1 MTFDPY
7 SSRAGVPGAPPPP
20 PGPVAPTPE
29 WGMAPQVRV
38 RRRQKMS
45 ALTLLSVALGLS
57 LVVNLVAFVVIADL
71 RNSPTS
77 VSDVQVEGPATP
89 SPNSE
94 TLSPLSPAE
103 REGPAELERLTTSDV
118 YAQTIGSVVTVF
130 CGQWSGTG
138 FAFEITPPSGS
149 QTIIVTNHHV
159 VEDCLRP
166 GNTVDLLELNGNY
179 SEGHVWSHHEQRDL
193 ALIATTLRLEPLSAS
208 DGAAIGDQVV
218 AIGSPG
224 GLEGTL
230 TQGIIS
236 AIRDGVYQ
244 TDAAINFGNS
254 GGPLLDLYG
263 RVVAVN
269 TAIDADSVGIGFA
282 VGIDLLC
289 ERLMSC

>member
-1 MTFDPY
+1 MTFEPH
-7 SSRAGVPGAPPPP
+7 SSRPGVPGVPPPP
-20 PGPVAPTPE
+20 PGPPAPVP
-29 WGMAPQVRV
+29 GYDMPPQVRV
-38 RRRQKMS
+38 RRRPKAS
-45 ALTLLSVALGLS
+45 AVMFLSLALGLS

-71 RNSPTS
+71 RNSPTT
-77 VSDVQVEGPATP
+77 VSESQADVPAEP
-89 SPNSE
+89 SPGAENPN
-94 TLSPLSPAE
+94 PLRPAE
-103 REGPAELERLTTSDV
+103 QDQPAELEKLTTSEV
-118 YAQTIGSVVTVF
+118 YAQTIDSVVTVF

-138 FAFEITPPSGS
+138 FAYAITPPSGS
-149 QTIIVTNHHV
+149 QTVIVTNHHV

-166 GNTVDLLELNGNY
+166 GDTVGLLELNGNY
-179 SEGHVWSHHEQRDL
+179 SEGFVWSHDDQRDL
-193 ALIATTLRLEPLSAS
+193 ALIATSIRLEPLLGS

-230 TQGIIS
+230 TQGIVS

-269 TAIDADSVGIGFA
+269 TAIDAESVGIGFA
-282 VGIDLLC
+282 VGIKLLC
-289 ERLMSC
+289 ERLMTC